1 MKIIENNIENFI
13 ERNHVEIYNTYD
25 KNNYNNET
33 TD

>member
-1 MKIIENNIENFI
+1 MNIIENNIENNN

-33 TD
+33 SD

>member
-1 MKIIENNIENFI
+1 MNIIENNIEKFI